1 MRPTKTNRGINTIQ
15 VSYRARHQET
25 GSGFIDDLPNSAGGM
40 SVLLGIKNL
49 SEKTIK
55 CCMLYF
61 VPINA
66 VGDKVAC
73 SITGKV
79 ENGVRV
85 TDPLA
90 QKSSYFSANL

>member
-1 MRPTKTNRGINTIQ
+1 
-15 VSYRARHQET
+15 
-25 GSGFIDDLPNSAGGM
+25 
-40 SVLLGIKNL
+40 
-49 SEKTIK
+49 
-55 CCMLYF
+55 MLYF